1 MGFRPQSIRALHA
14 CLLEVIRSPSGGR
27 PRGQTALDFTIGVS
41 VFLVVM
47 VFVFSFVPG
56 VLGPFV
62 STGGDHPA
70 LTDRLADRLAQ
81 GGLGDPE
88 EPFVLD
94 RDCTV
99 EFFNGSRYDDGL
111 GSPGEC
117 RYDGNAFEERLAID
131 DGPNTN
137 VTLSGNASA
146 GIDGATTLCWDESG
160 GDLVQVESAACDSD
174 DVRLT
179 AGGIP
184 PRDNDATVTARRVVS
199 LTGEDATLEVVVW

>member
-1 MGFRPQSIRALHA
+1 MTQ
-14 CLLEVIRSPSGGR
+14 SPSGGR
-27 PRGQTALDFTIGVS
+27 PRGQTTLDFTIGVS
-41 VFLVVM
+41 LFLVVM

-62 STGGDHPA
+62 STDGDHPA
-70 LTDRLADRLAQ
+70 LADRLADRLAQ
-81 GGLGDPE
+81 GQLGSPA

-94 RDCTV
+94 RECTV
-99 EFFNGSRYDDGL
+99 EFFNGSRYEDGL

-117 RYDGNAFEERLAID
+117 RYDGNGFGERLAV
-131 DGPNTN
+131 DGGRNVN

-146 GIDGATTLCWDESG
+146 GVDGATTLCWDAGG
-160 GDLVQVESAACDSD
+160 GDIVQVETPACDGD

-184 PRDNDATVTARRVVS
+184 PTDNDATVTARRVVS
-199 LTGEDATLEVVVW
+199 LAGEDATLEVVVW